1 MAAAFLMMPLAAN
14 SQNLSTARNN
24 SRHAN
29 LLAKQQRVQD
39 QIRLEDTQ
47 KYAKDLYGESEP
59 EPDIYTEGWDSGR
72 VNPYKESDVPNTK
85 VIDVRGAKMPLKN
98 IRITSPYGYRAK
110 FGRMHKGIDFGCP
123 VGDTIRSTFT
133 GRVRIT
139 KFERGGYGF
148 YVIVRHDNGLETV
161 YGHLSK
167 FLVKEGQYV
176 KAGEPI
182 ALSGNTGRSTGPHL
196 HYETRFMGYAINPE
210 RIFDYSR
217 NAVHSDKFTFSKSTY
232 QQALKSSGKTTASK

>member
-1 MAAAFLMMPLAAN
+1 MPFAAN
-14 SQNLSTARNN
+14 SQNLQTAKNT

-29 LLAKQQRVQD
+29 LLAKQQKVQE
-39 QIRLEDTQ
+39 QIRLEETQ
-47 KYAKDLYGESEP
+47 KYAKGLYGEAEP

-72 VNPYKESDVPNTK
+72 VNPFKESDVPSTK
-85 VIDVRGAKMPLKN
+85 VIDVRGFKMPLKN
-98 IRITSPYGYRAK
+98 IKITSPYGYRAK

-123 VGDTIRSTFT
+123 VGDTIRSTFS

-139 KFERGGYGF
+139 KFERSGYGF
-148 YVIVRHDNGLETV
+148 YIIVRHDNGLETV

-167 FLVKEGQYV
+167 FLVKENQYV
-176 KAGEPI
+176 KAGDPI

-210 RIFDYSR
+210 AIFDFAHR
-217 NAVHSDKFTFSKSTY
+217 TVVTDKYTFSKSTY
-232 QQALKSSGKTTASK
+232 TQARTGSRSASK